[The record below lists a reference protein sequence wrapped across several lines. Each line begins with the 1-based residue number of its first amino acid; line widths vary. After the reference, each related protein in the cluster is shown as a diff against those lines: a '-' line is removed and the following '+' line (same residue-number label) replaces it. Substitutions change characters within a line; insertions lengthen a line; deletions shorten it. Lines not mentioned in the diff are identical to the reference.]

1 MLSVQIYLGSSK
13 LLECRERDHPVVVA
27 GLRPT
32 GRGYDPRDDR
42 VGIAD
47 YEPTFD
53 DGLSSLKTNEC
64 RVAFASDEQ
73 LQGLYDQRLSC
84 PSLSG
89 DDAET
94 GAERDV
100 DVVDHA
106 ERSNPKLFDHRDLTV
121 RKTKFGPKHPVEV
134 RGVEG
139 DETSRTLPPMNPDRV
154 TRLQRNRGPSVDDQ
168 HRRSIGQ

>member
-13 LLECRERDHPVVVA
+13 LLECRERDHSVVDA

-32 GRGYDPRDDR
+32 GRGHDPRDDR

-73 LQGLYDQRLSC
+73 LQGL
-84 PSLSG
+84 
-89 DDAET
+89 
-94 GAERDV
+94 
-100 DVVDHA
+100 
-106 ERSNPKLFDHRDLTV
+106 FDHRDLTV
-121 RKTKFGPKHPVEV
+121 RKPKFGPKHPVEV